1 MLQCGQLRVLGDH
14 SIEACESHARKI
26 RSRAAFVLML
36 LKVNKQPYRVQGK
49 NIRTEHNSTANFTVI
64 CKRTR
69 EGKDQQVGIAGHDLT
84 SRPKA
89 AIETSYSKARYSKA
103 TPSGAFSPNHVSAA
117 SAFANSLR
125 CSGSPTCLL
134 VLS

>member
-49 NIRTEHNSTANFTVI
+49 NIRN
-64 CKRTR
+64 RTQSDSKISPSSAKGR
-69 EGKDQQVGIAGHDLT
+69 GKAKIN
-84 SRPKA
+84 K
-89 AIETSYSKARYSKA
+89 
-103 TPSGAFSPNHVSAA
+103 SG
-117 SAFANSLR
+117 
-125 CSGSPTCLL
+125 
-134 VLS
+134 